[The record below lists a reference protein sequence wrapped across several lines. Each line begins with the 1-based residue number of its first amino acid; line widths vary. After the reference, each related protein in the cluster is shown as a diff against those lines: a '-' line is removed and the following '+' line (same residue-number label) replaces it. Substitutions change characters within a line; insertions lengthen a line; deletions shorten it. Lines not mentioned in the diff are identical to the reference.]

1 MDKRKE
7 HRLSKQLYVALRL
20 ESKMFQGVLN
30 DISENGLFIKCNRD
44 FPIGAVIDIEIFMPD
59 KNNSL
64 LKGVVR
70 RKIET
75 PDSQRKFG
83 LGIEIIKKDIR
94 YITFVVSSLYEP
106 VRQTTIMTG

>member
-7 HRLSKQLYVALRL
+7 DRFSKQLYVALRL
-20 ESKMFQGVLN
+20 ESNMFHGLLN
-30 DISENGLFIKCNRD
+30 DISDNGLFIKCNRD
-44 FPIGAVIDIEIFMPD
+44 FPIGTVIDIEIFMPD
-59 KNNSL
+59 KNDFL
-64 LKGVVR
+64 LKGIVR

-106 VRQTTIMTG
+106 VPRTTIMTG